1 MGQPNMINF
10 LDKLIKKTNNSG
22 YVAKNIKDL
31 SKDTPVKKI
40 FEAINSFSLNS
51 EIRYVGGCIRKI
63 IKKELVD
70 DIDLATNL
78 TPQQVCESLKN
89 NNINYYETG
98 IEHGTITA
106 VIDDYKFEIT
116 SLREDVKTDGRHA
129 EVTFSTDWK
138 KDASRRDFTINS
150 IYSDIEG
157 NLFDPFNGKEDLE
170 NGFVQFI
177 GNPEQR
183 IKEDYLRILRY
194 LRFYLG
200 YSKHKHDFKTS
211 RYIKKNI
218 TGISNLSKERL
229 LDELKKYV
237 KSNVLI
243 KLSKDKLSVE
253 LFEIIFPQI
262 KKIKLFSSLNTFAKS
277 KLQEAN
283 FIFILSLL
291 IVDGSDNA
299 EYFIYKFNISKKDQK
314 RLKIIDK
321 FYNEKITATSFSE
334 KNLNKLLHFSGKE
347 AVIDVLSYRIFF
359 LKKVDNKLLNL
370 IDLFKSKVLP
380 TIPISAKVLMEKY
393 GVPEG
398 KTLGNKL
405 KMIEKEWVNNN
416 LQLSEKQINEIMN
429 S

>member
-10 LDKLIKKTNNSG
+10 LNNLIKRTNNSG

-116 SLREDVKTDGRHA
+116 SLREDIKTDGRHA

-200 YSKHKHDFKTS
+200 YSKHKHDFKAS
-211 RYIKKNI
+211 RLIKKNI

-262 KKIKLFSSLNTFAKS
+262 KKIKLFSNLNSFAKT

-299 EYFIYKFNISKKDQK
+299 DYFIYKFNISKKDQR

-321 FYNEKITATSFSE
+321 FYNKKISTKSFSE
-334 KNLNKLLHFSGKE
+334 KNLNKFFYFQGKQ
-347 AVIDVLSYRIFF
+347 AVIDVLSYRLFY
-359 LKKVDNKLLNL
+359 LKKPDKKLVDFINKFN
-370 IDLFKSKVLP
+370 SKVLP
-380 TIPISAKVLMEKY
+380 TMPIGAKTLMEKY
-393 GVPEG
+393 DIPEG
-398 KTLGNKL
+398 KNLGNKL
-405 KMIEKEWVNNN
+405 KMIEEEWVNNN
-416 LQLSEKQINEIMN
+416 FQLSTEQIHKIVNC
-429 S
+429 